1 MAIDEVK
8 KRESTYKVIQQAGT
22 VLNLF
27 MSFLTG
33 LMRFFLSIQVTT
45 NGDGANKTTVV
56 LAMIFNAL
64 TILLQ
69 LASGILLLYALMKL
83 SNSVGNVP
91 GAKQKRGSFIAHFS
105 VLVFHLLTL
114 ALCQFYIQRG

>member
-1 MAIDEVK
+1 
-8 KRESTYKVIQQAGT
+8 
-22 VLNLF
+22 
-27 MSFLTG
+27 
-33 LMRFFLSIQVTT
+33 MRFFLSIQVTMNK
-45 NGDGANKTTVV
+45 NGTKNGANPTTVV

-91 GAKQKRGSFIAHFS
+91 GAKQKRGSFIAHFA
-105 VLVFHLLTL
+105 VLVFHLVTL